1 MKRVWSSVT
10 CLADDPWN
18 LETRSN
24 KRRTPGDLSQTN
36 NKHTISTHLMHRE
49 ISNKRSNQ
57 RVQLKNPGCKRIES
71 NKASKVGTRE
81 RTTWF
86 RNLKLGQNF
95 TVAKLCESWLV
106 GTAVSRWNSRRL
118 NHLIPINERED
129 KLERR
134 SDLRS
139 RSRNKSDEKKK
150 KNG

>member
-1 MKRVWSSVT
+1 MEEYDQSVT
-10 CLADDPWN
+10 CLADDPRD
-18 LETRSN
+18 LEIRSN
-24 KRRTPGDLSQTN
+24 KRRTPGDLTQTN

-81 RTTWF
+81 RTTRF

-106 GTAVSRWNSRRL
+106 GTAVSLRNSRRL
-118 NHLIPINERED
+118 NHLIPINEQEI
-129 KLERR
+129 KQI
-134 SDLRS
+134 
-139 RSRNKSDEKKK
+139 
-150 KNG
+150 